1 VNDRLLKITT
11 AFATFPAFVNDR
23 IVQIPTAIATVLLFC
38 LALLMSAPPPPPSI
52 VIPGEV
58 ETRSV
63 AGAILPSLFFLG
75 FIYLHNGRK
84 HVVNAGLTLIFFF
97 YAWGVGQ
104 WPAVE
109 RYYQ

>member
-1 VNDRLLKITT
+1 MNDRLHKVTT
-11 AFATFPAFVNDR
+11 AFVTFPAFVNDR
-23 IVQIPTAIATVLLFC
+23 IVQIPIAIATVLLFC

-84 HVVNAGLTLIFFF
+84 HVVNIGLTLIFFA
-97 YAWGVGQ
+97 YAWGLGQ
-104 WPAVE
+104 FPLVADL
-109 RYYQ
+109 YQ